1 MATTSE
7 VDVGMDEIAKILTEQ
22 RQVMIKAKL
31 NAGSASTAL
40 AAIPTGYADV
50 IATINSYGTTNA
62 YEAAVKAKL
71 AKMVTEFNALK
82 TKADQVSAIDL
93 NT

>member
-7 VDVGMDEIAKILTEQ
+7 VDVGMDDIARILTEE
-22 RQVMIKAKL
+22 RQKMIKAKQ
-31 NAGSASTAL
+31 AGSSASATL
-40 AAIPTGYADV
+40 AAIPTVYSDV
-50 IATINSYGTTNA
+50 IATINAYGTTNA

-71 AKMVTEFNALK
+71 AKMTTEFLALK
-82 TKADQVSAIDL
+82 AKADQVSSLDL

>member
-7 VDVGMDEIAKILTEQ
+7 VDVGMDEIAMILTEQ
-22 RQVMIKAKL
+22 RQVMLKAKQ
-31 NAGSASTAL
+31 NASLASSVLGGL
-40 AAIPTGYADV
+40 ATTYADV
-50 IATINSYGTTNA
+50 IATINAYGTSNA

-82 TKADQVSAIDL
+82 TKADAVAAVDL